1 MEKNFIKKVT
11 NLEREKKYYV
21 PIELL
26 KEALY
31 KIQDISDEEDL
42 IENSDSEIAEYLD
55 EIRSQAYSQKKEL
68 FVIDNKDDK
77 KDISICPYC
86 NGKMFLSFSNNNRRV
101 KMTPYKDYSPI
112 RGGDSISYKC
122 GYCGASS
129 PNIYLRIA
137 LLDEDMV
144 KKDIQREIE
153 GAIEEIRR
161 DEEGEYDD

>member
-1 MEKNFIKKVT
+1 MEKNFVEKVT
-11 NLEREKKYYV
+11 NLEREKVKYV
-21 PIELL
+21 PVSFLN
-26 KEALY
+26 EAL
-31 KIQDISDEEDL
+31 DTLWTNSSAHLETAEEENEIDSYINEL
-42 IENSDSEIAEYLD
+42 KAKADAQSKMLPIIET
-55 EIRSQAYSQKKEL
+55 
-68 FVIDNKDDK
+68 DDK
-77 KDISICPYC
+77 KPDISICPYC
-86 NGKMFLSFSNNNRRV
+86 GGKMFLSFSNNNRRV

-129 PNIYLRIA
+129 PNVYLRIA
-137 LLDEDMV
+137 LLDENAV